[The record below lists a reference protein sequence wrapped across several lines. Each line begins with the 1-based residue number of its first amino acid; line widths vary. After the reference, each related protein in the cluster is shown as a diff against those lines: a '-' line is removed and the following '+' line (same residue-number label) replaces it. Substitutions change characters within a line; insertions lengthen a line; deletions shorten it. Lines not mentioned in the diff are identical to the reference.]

1 MVFEGSNQKA
11 VNQLIGDDVTE
22 MQFSS
27 AEDEPVEKLMVNG
40 ESLKYEWENH

>member
-11 VNQLIGDDVTE
+11 VNQLIGDDVTVTE
-22 MQFSS
+22 MQVSS

-40 ESLKYEWENH
+40 ETLKYE